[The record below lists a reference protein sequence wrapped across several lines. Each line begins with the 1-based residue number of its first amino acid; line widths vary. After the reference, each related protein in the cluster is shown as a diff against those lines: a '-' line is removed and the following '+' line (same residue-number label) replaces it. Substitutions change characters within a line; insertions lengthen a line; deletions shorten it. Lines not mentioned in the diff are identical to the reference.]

1 MARYKNDKIIVDT
14 PRGQIL
20 ERVYTKGKNKGRV
33 YLRMEWK
40 EGFGPDWTK
49 HLQGVQAM
57 FDQEVLRV
65 TEPYVPMNTGLLRR
79 SAQMASNIGGGELDW
94 STPYAAVQ
102 YYGTSDSRSYS
113 PLAGGHWGE
122 RMKAD
127 RLPQLEKFVKGAAC
141 KK

>member
-1 MARYKNDKIIVDT
+1 MANKLLEIKT
-14 PRGQIL
+14 PRGVISQV
-20 ERVYTKGKNKGRV
+20 RGKNGVTIK
-33 YLRMEWK
+33 MDWAP
-40 EGFGPDWTK
+40 GFGPDWTK

-65 TEPYVPMNTGLLRR
+65 TEPYVPMDTGLLRR

-127 RLPQLEKFVKGAAC
+127 KLPQLEKFVKGAVS